1 VEVEGSRDP
10 AIPRRWRIVKKQ
22 NVDIAALVDEEGRAM
37 ESAPDVAVPA
47 SSVKRG
53 NGRSKTLQ
61 VRLNPEEYEE
71 LERIAA
77 TRGLPTSTVAREA
90 ILRMVQ
96 PEASRTA
103 AANRVIEEF
112 TRYID
117 AIGDIRHDVTG
128 DAVSSED
135 VAFDP
140 EAVPRTIIR

>member
-1 VEVEGSRDP
+1 
-10 AIPRRWRIVKKQ
+10 VKKQ

-37 ESAPDVAVPA
+37 ESAPDVAVPP